1 MSPRLAP
8 PRAGD
13 HKDLALKPFTNVTAL
28 SEHSEPAALVPSF
41 AEIFQEHARFLWRAL
56 AGLGVRPAD
65 VDDALQEVFLVV
77 HRKLREFDGRSLR
90 SWLYAI
96 CLRVASDYRKSARV
110 RHEVA
115 VAEVPDSALAAPQYA
130 QVEASLLFDKLLRAL
145 DGLDEE
151 QRGAFVLYEIE
162 ELTLRET
169 AEALSCPLQTV
180 YSRLRSARTHV
191 EAHFRRAGVR
201 GAP

>member
-1 MSPRLAP
+1 MSPLVALP
-8 PRAGD
+8 SAVD
-13 HKDLALKPFTNVTAL
+13 HKDRAVNPFTNVTAV
-28 SEHSEPAALVPSF
+28 SERSEQAALVPTF

-65 VDDALQEVFLVV
+65 VDDALQEVLVVV
-77 HRKLREFDGRSLR
+77 HRRLAEFDGRSLR

-110 RHEVA
+110 RHEIA
-115 VAEVPDSALAAPQYA
+115 VPEIPDSALAASQHNEL
-130 QVEASLLFDKLLRAL
+130 EASLLFGKLQRAL
-145 DGLDEE
+145 DELDDE

-169 AEALSCPLQTV
+169 AEALSCPLQTA
-180 YSRLRSARTHV
+180 YSRLRSARNHV
-191 EAHFRRAGVR
+191 QAHFRRH
-201 GAP
+201 

>member
-1 MSPRLAP
+1 MSSRFAP
-8 PRAGD
+8 STGVD
-13 HKDLALKPFTNVTAL
+13 HKDHALNPFTNVTAV
-28 SEHSEPAALVPSF
+28 SERSEQAALVPSF

-77 HRKLREFDGRSLR
+77 HRRLREFDGRSLR

-96 CLRVASDYRKSARV
+96 CLRVASDYRRSARV

-115 VAEVPDSALAAPQYA
+115 VPEVPDSAFAASQHN
-130 QVEASLLFDKLLRAL
+130 QLEASLLFGRLKRVL
-145 DGLDEE
+145 DELDEE

-169 AEALSCPLQTV
+169 AEALGCPLQTV
-180 YSRLRSARTHV
+180 YSRLRSARAHV
-191 EAHFRRAGVR
+191 EAHFRRAGQG

>member
-1 MSPRLAP
+1 MSSWFARPAVV
-8 PRAGD
+8 D
-13 HKDLALKPFTNVTAL
+13 HKDRGLNPLTNVTAVSER
-28 SEHSEPAALVPSF
+28 SEHARVPSF

-77 HRKLREFDGRSLR
+77 HRKLAEFDGRSLR

-115 VAEVPDSALAAPQYA
+115 VAEVPDSAQAASQA
-130 QVEASLLFDKLLRAL
+130 SDVEASLLFGRLRRAL
-145 DGLDEE
+145 DELDEE

-169 AEALSCPLQTV
+169 AEALSCPLQTA
-180 YSRLRSARTHV
+180 YSRLRAARSHV
-191 EAHFRRAGVR
+191 EAHFRRAGEA
-201 GAP
+201 GAR

>member
-1 MSPRLAP
+1 VN
-8 PRAGD
+8 
-13 HKDLALKPFTNVTAL
+13 PFTNVTAA
-28 SEHSEPAALVPSF
+28 SERSEQTALVPTF

-65 VDDALQEVFLVV
+65 VDDALQEVLLVV
-77 HRKLREFDGRSLR
+77 HRRLAEFDGRSLR

-115 VAEVPDSALAAPQYA
+115 VPEIPDSALAASQHDEL
-130 QVEASLLFDKLLRAL
+130 EASLLFGKLQRAL

-169 AEALSCPLQTV
+169 AEALSCPLQTA
-180 YSRLRSARTHV
+180 YSRLRSARNHV
-191 EAHFRRAGVR
+191 QAYFRRHG
-201 GAP
+201 GAT

>member
-1 MSPRLAP
+1 MSA
-8 PRAGD
+8 RAAVPASRD
-13 HKDLALKPFTNVTAL
+13 HKNPEPDPFPNVKATAER
-28 SEHSEPAALVPSF
+28 SEQPALVPPF
-41 AEIFQEHARFLWRAL
+41 AVIFQEHARFLWRAL

-77 HRKLREFDGRSLR
+77 HRRLREFDGRALR

-110 RHEVA
+110 RLEVA
-115 VAEVPDSALAAPQYA
+115 VSEVPDSALVAAQD
-130 QVEASLLFDKLLRAL
+130 QQLEATRLFGRLLQAL
-145 DGLDEE
+145 DELDDD

-169 AEALSCPLQTV
+169 AEALSCPLQTA
-180 YSRLRSARTHV
+180 YSRLRAAREHV
-191 EAHFRRAGVR
+191 RTYFARDG
-201 GAP
+201 GAA

>member
-1 MSPRLAP
+1 MS
-8 PRAGD
+8 
-13 HKDLALKPFTNVTAL
+13 VTAV
-28 SEHSEPAALVPSF
+28 SERSEQAALVPTF

-65 VDDALQEVFLVV
+65 VDDALQEVLLVV
-77 HRKLREFDGRSLR
+77 HRRLAEFDGRSLR

-115 VAEVPDSALAAPQYA
+115 VPEIPDSALAASQHTEL
-130 QVEASLLFDKLLRAL
+130 EASLLFGKLQCAL

-169 AEALSCPLQTV
+169 AEALSCPLQTA
-180 YSRLRSARTHV
+180 YSRLRSARNHV
-191 EAHFRRAGVR
+191 QAYFRRHAG
-201 GAP
+201 AT